1 MSHEKNQILKSEHLF
16 IKKEEELTEHQSIE
30 LMDMEQPLFETE
42 QKTNDV
48 VITEDVRRI
57 GDVCLKFG
65 TDLYLD
71 SVRND
76 GGVVKPLMDH
86 AKPYASD
93 NALEVGS
100 SVGSMIKNFFVSKYH
115 AVKKFFSRQDK
126 HISDSS
132 RELAQ
137 SIERVSYDTIKKGGE
152 IGDAE
157 AIDESLE
164 KMLRLSQASD
174 MYYDTHRRTRKT
186 VEGAA
191 IKELNNELRSN
202 INKALKNMLTP
213 EEEKQIHNNN
223 VKNAPGEIIDMSKV
237 EKAMK
242 TFGQQYRYFALEL
255 GRESVMNTPRQRLEL
270 KLRFFSKYEREI
282 KLYRG
287 LYKHLGADGM
297 DTDAKY
303 AIESY
308 ENCLRWKLVLDKM
321 PVKKQKE
328 ADEKLQAEMYSAVE
342 EATSKEDDRVKLERQ
357 KADEGND
364 GLTADQLK
372 GIDEIDKWLVRNYS
386 NGGLKG
392 ILFAKNPHFDLM
404 NQLFSMTK
412 RQRLMAYYLVSSN
425 RRKNPSVLDAA
436 VSQGFVP
443 DLNEF
448 KDRMLAT
455 KWAFWKRIDGSYTYM
470 HKLASAFS
478 YTREH
483 TKEIESMKELT
494 KKQASKGDPSP
505 AGQKKGLTIMLY
517 KNLSEYQAILQKG
530 AKEKDKKK
538 LAELEIQAKKS
549 AIFCEGLITELT
561 ALDKTLPK
569 TKVENKEFRKSDMT
583 TQTGTFGG
591 FSSFAP
597 MGIKMGMD
605 KTQSMFGWG
614 WGMDKAGWNEMHLW
628 TGSFQSSLSMV
639 GASISV
645 VGSIWALTENQGS
658 MSAEDVAHE
667 IAVITRK
674 GAEVIK
680 SGATFVTG
688 FLGAETAKAAA
699 EIAGKS
705 FSVVKAATT
714 GVKLATEVTGLVKG
728 SKAKKKSDKFF
739 YGQVAKRI
747 GTLDEK
753 TGKRVGKI
761 ELNEKEKREDQY
773 NQRVSKLSDELRS
786 RDKLGCFFTSIE
798 FVGDTIDCVIPI
810 VGKVISYVGLGLKK
824 LFTGKYNQSIR
835 DYLFDSYYNVA
846 EVRDKMIAS
855 LKKRYPGDEMKVN
868 QLSFQIT
875 EAVRRKVAV
884 QAGFADKTSATEHVA
899 RRYSEYIRAKLFD
912 DIPASEE
919 EKDALV
925 NLLKSMGIKFNKE
938 KKKPDLEVMIR
949 KMCTK

>member
-1 MSHEKNQILKSEHLF
+1 MSHEKNQILKSEPLF

-65 TDLYLD
+65 KDLYLD

-191 IKELNNELRSN
+191 IKDLNNELRSN

-223 VKNAPGEIIDMSKV
+223 VENAPGEIIDMSEV

-328 ADEKLQAEMYSAVE
+328 ADEKL
-342 EATSKEDDRVKLERQ
+342 
-357 KADEGND
+357 
-364 GLTADQLK
+364 
-372 GIDEIDKWLVRNYS
+372 
-386 NGGLKG
+386 
-392 ILFAKNPHFDLM
+392 
-404 NQLFSMTK
+404 
-412 RQRLMAYYLVSSN
+412 
-425 RRKNPSVLDAA
+425 
-436 VSQGFVP
+436 
-443 DLNEF
+443 
-448 KDRMLAT
+448 
-455 KWAFWKRIDGSYTYM
+455 
-470 HKLASAFS
+470 
-478 YTREH
+478 
-483 TKEIESMKELT
+483 
-494 KKQASKGDPSP
+494 
-505 AGQKKGLTIMLY
+505 
-517 KNLSEYQAILQKG
+517 
-530 AKEKDKKK
+530 
-538 LAELEIQAKKS
+538 
-549 AIFCEGLITELT
+549 
-561 ALDKTLPK
+561 
-569 TKVENKEFRKSDMT
+569 
-583 TQTGTFGG
+583 
-591 FSSFAP
+591 
-597 MGIKMGMD
+597 
-605 KTQSMFGWG
+605 
-614 WGMDKAGWNEMHLW
+614 
-628 TGSFQSSLSMV
+628 
-639 GASISV
+639 
-645 VGSIWALTENQGS
+645 
-658 MSAEDVAHE
+658 
-667 IAVITRK
+667 
-674 GAEVIK
+674 
-680 SGATFVTG
+680 
-688 FLGAETAKAAA
+688 
-699 EIAGKS
+699 
-705 FSVVKAATT
+705 
-714 GVKLATEVTGLVKG
+714 
-728 SKAKKKSDKFF
+728 
-739 YGQVAKRI
+739 
-747 GTLDEK
+747 
-753 TGKRVGKI
+753 
-761 ELNEKEKREDQY
+761 
-773 NQRVSKLSDELRS
+773 
-786 RDKLGCFFTSIE
+786 
-798 FVGDTIDCVIPI
+798 
-810 VGKVISYVGLGLKK
+810 
-824 LFTGKYNQSIR
+824 
-835 DYLFDSYYNVA
+835 
-846 EVRDKMIAS
+846 
-855 LKKRYPGDEMKVN
+855 
-868 QLSFQIT
+868 
-875 EAVRRKVAV
+875 
-884 QAGFADKTSATEHVA
+884 
-899 RRYSEYIRAKLFD
+899 
-912 DIPASEE
+912 
-919 EKDALV
+919 
-925 NLLKSMGIKFNKE
+925 
-938 KKKPDLEVMIR
+938 
-949 KMCTK
+949 